1 MKFISLLSSL
11 LISSVCSAQV
21 KPLIH
26 TYLGDEQ
33 RNYYGNIAP
42 AKLNVKWKTHL
53 GKGVTMVGP
62 VKKFWSGAG
71 WTGQP
76 LVISENNE
84 LFLIQPTLSHYLR
97 KIRASDGALIWST
110 NLGDA
115 IKGTPTF
122 VTTSDRDPE
131 KRFLIISGSRRGS
144 HSHFFRDPAYSLH
157 GVSYLT
163 GKKIWQHNTVRTHSN
178 SRDVDASGIMVGG
191 KFCIPT
197 ENGKLIYLDPRP
209 SKAKPNLTTGIPEPK
224 VHTQYPLFT
233 LNDIKTYQHELSCE
247 SSPTVYR
254 GTVYTAAGAGT
265 VYGHKTGLFGGEKWN
280 FKTGGDLNG
289 SMPLTN
295 DNHLLLGIEKQFI
308 PGQGGVMKIKPTA
321 KQGKA
326 EWYYPLPNKQWYEW
340 QGGLVGSPS
349 VNHRTAG
356 KISSTNTSGDLACF
370 AGVDGTL
377 TLINHKK
384 LTPNKL
390 VWGPMKR
397 QQYSSPLVLDR
408 VKLPHGSI
416 STPLFIDNK
425 IIIGYDNGMDLYL
438 VTPDQKLQ
446 LLDRLAGPMFDA
458 TPTVW
463 NGRVYAASKD
473 GYLYC
478 LGE

>member
-1 MKFISLLSSL
+1 MRLASLLSSL
-11 LISSVCSAQV
+11 IFSSICTAQIQ
-21 KPLIH
+21 PLIH

-42 AKLNVKWKTHL
+42 TKLTVKWKTHL
-53 GKGVTMVGP
+53 GSGYTMLGQ
-62 VKKFWSGAG
+62 KKKIWSGAG

-97 KIRASDGALIWST
+97 KIRASNGAIIWST
-110 NLGDA
+110 NLGDV

-122 VTTSDRDPE
+122 VTTSNNDPE
-131 KRFLIISGSRRGS
+131 KRFLIISGSRRGVHCDFMS
-144 HSHFFRDPAYSLH
+144 DPAYSLH

-163 GKKIWQHNTVRTHSN
+163 GKRLWQHNTVRTQSN
-178 SRDVDASGIMVGG
+178 SRDVDASGIMVAG

-197 ENGKLIYLDPRP
+197 ENGKLTYLDPNP
-209 SKAKPNLTTGIPEPK
+209 SKAKSNKYTGIPEPK
-224 VHTQYPLFT
+224 VYKQYSLFT
-233 LNDIKTYQHELSCE
+233 QIDLQTYHNELSCE
-247 SSPTVYR
+247 SSPTVYK

-265 VYGHKTGLFGGEKWN
+265 VYGHKPGLFRGKKWN

-295 DNHLLLGIEKQFI
+295 DKHLLLGIEKQFI
-308 PGQGGVMKIKPTA
+308 PGQGGVMKIKPKA

-326 EWYYPLPNKQWYEW
+326 EWFYPLPNKQWYEW
-340 QGGLVGSPS
+340 QGGLVGSPA

-356 KISSTNTSGDLACF
+356 KISTSRTSGDLACF

-384 LTPNKL
+384 LSPNKL

-397 QQYSSPLVLDR
+397 KQYSSPLVLDR
-408 VKLPHGSI
+408 VKLPQGTI

-425 IIIGYDNGMDLYL
+425 IIIGYDNGMDLYQ
-438 VTPDQKLQ
+438 VTQDQKLQ
-446 LLDRLAGPMFDA
+446 LLDRFSGPMFDA

-463 NGRVYAASKD
+463 NGRIYAASKN

-478 LGE
+478 LSE